1 MAAAKKPI
9 FARALTPLSPLRWWV
24 CGRPHARLSF
34 ADLYFPAPSIIA
46 STAIEWAPEL
56 AISSLVTLRE
66 TVVGFF
72 VALGL
77 SIPLAIVI
85 AFTSLTRRILYPI
98 LLGLQSVPKVALA
111 PLVILWLGVGNFP
124 KIVIVI
130 LVCFFP
136 ILVNLVAG
144 FEATPAAMLDL
155 MHSLRASRWAIF
167 RRLRVPIATPY
178 LFTGCKIAITF
189 AVVGAV
195 IGEFVAAQ
203 EGLGYLILISTAQS
217 QTPLAFAAIILLTVI
232 SIVLFYVI
240 EFVERRVISVDALAA
255 DLIGLF

>member
-1 MAAAKKPI
+1 MAGAKKTI
-9 FARALTPLSPLRWWV
+9 FARALTPLISLALVAVWEAGTRVFHLPTWIL
-24 CGRPHARLSF
+24 
-34 ADLYFPAPSIIA
+34 PAPSVIA

-56 AISSLVTLRE
+56 AINSLVTLRE

-72 VALGL
+72 VALGP

-85 AFTSLTRRILYPI
+85 AFMSLTRRILYPI

-111 PLVILWLGVGNFP
+111 PLVILWLGVGNLP

-240 EFVERRVISVDALAA
+240 EFVERRVISWAP
-255 DLIGLF
+255 

>member
-1 MAAAKKPI
+1 MVAANKLT
-9 FARALTPLSPLRWWV
+9 FSRALTPLIYAVLVAVWEA
-24 CGRPHARLSF
+24 GARGFHVPAWIL
-34 ADLYFPAPSIIA
+34 PAPSVIA

-56 AISSLVTLRE
+56 AFHSVVTLRE

-77 SIPLAIVI
+77 SVPLAIVI

-111 PLVILWLGVGNFP
+111 PLVILWLGIGNLP

-144 FEATPAAMLDL
+144 FEATPRAMLDL

-189 AVVGAV
+189 AVIGAV

-232 SIVLFYVI
+232 SVVLFYVI
-240 EFVERRVISVDALAA
+240 EFVERRLISWTP
-255 DLIGLF
+255 